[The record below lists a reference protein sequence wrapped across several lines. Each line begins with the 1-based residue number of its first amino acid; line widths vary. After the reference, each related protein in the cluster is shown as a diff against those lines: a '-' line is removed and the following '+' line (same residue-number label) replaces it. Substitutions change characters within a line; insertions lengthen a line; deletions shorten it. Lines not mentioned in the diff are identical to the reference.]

1 METIKKRFQ
10 YLLNSKHI
18 TPYRLAK
25 NTQVSAATYSRI
37 LTQDNTPNTSTISVI
52 CNYFNCNENWLTNGE
67 GPIYKNETTNTEERI
82 TRLEKSLKNTQKD
95 IFRLMRIIS
104 GLDDEKKEL

>member
-25 NTQVSAATYSRI
+25 NTNVSAATYSRI

-67 GPIYKNETTNTEERI
+67 GPIYKNETVTTEERI
-82 TRLEKSLKNTQKD
+82 TRLENAHKSLQKD
-95 IFRLMRIIS
+95 IFRLYRIIN
-104 GLDDEKKEL
+104 GLQEENKDL